1 MHFISATRIYKMCCI
16 KSCYQNRDTTTEEI
30 CSELCLFSAVYEM
43 TQNQISL
50 NYNKLTVSFLKETIG
65 M

>member
-1 MHFISATRIYKMCCI
+1 MCCI

-30 CSELCLFSAVYEM
+30 CSELCLFSAVYKM